1 MVSDTVQDVAQVA
14 HDVGLAAW
22 LGGAMFGKFAHNP
35 SLRLVTSHT
44 ERGQVANAAWNGYN
58 LVNAVGLGSAAAA
71 YVAARRTELQRSN
84 LADGEQV
91 LVSGMDFLMGA
102 AVVTGI
108 ANGVLGAALARQ
120 APDGAVPVETGTV
133 PAPETPPRAA
143 RIQRAIGLFG
153 NLNIASGVLLVAEN
167 ALFRRRAFSRPAT
180 RRALTRSSSK
190 SGSGPS
196 SLVVGTIAGALA
208 GAGNEVRRRAGS

>member
-35 SLRLVTSHT
+35 SLRLIKSHA

-58 LVNAVGLGSAAAA
+58 LVNALGLGSAAAA
-71 YVAARRTELQRSN
+71 YVAARQTELDRSN
-84 LADGEQV
+84 LAPGEQK
-91 LVSGMDFLMGA
+91 LVTGMDFLMGT

-108 ANGVLGAALARQ
+108 VNGVLGASLARQ
-120 APDGAVPVETGTV
+120 APNGAVPVETGTV
-133 PAPETPPRAA
+133 PAAETPPKAA
-143 RIQRAIGLFG
+143 RIQRAIGVFG
-153 NLNIASGVLLVAEN
+153 TLNIGTGVLLVAEN

-180 RRALTRSSSK
+180 KRALTRSSDR
-190 SGSGPS
+190 GGPS
-196 SLVVGTIAGALA
+196 SLLVGTVAGALA

>member
-35 SLRLVTSHT
+35 SLRLISSKV

-58 LVNAVGLGSAAAA
+58 LVNAAGLGSAAAA
-71 YVAARRTELQRSN
+71 YVAARLTELRPSN
-84 LADGEQV
+84 LTVDEQA
-91 LVSGMDFLMGA
+91 LVTGMDVLMGT

-108 ANGVLGAALARQ
+108 ANGLLGAALARH
-120 APDGAVPVETGTV
+120 AKVPMETGTQ
-133 PAPETPPRAA
+133 PAETTPPRPA
-143 RIQRAIGLFG
+143 RLQRAIGVLG
-153 NLNIASGVLLVAEN
+153 TVNIATGVLLVADN

-180 RRALTRSSSK
+180 RRALTRSDGTSLE
-190 SGSGPS
+190 
-196 SLVVGTIAGALA
+196 SLVVGAVAGVLA
-208 GAGNEVRRRAGS
+208 GAGNEARRRIAG

>member
-35 SLRLVTSHT
+35 SLRLIASHT

-58 LVNAVGLGSAAAA
+58 LVNALGLGSAAAA
-71 YVAARRTELQRSN
+71 YIAARQTELQRSN
-84 LADGEQV
+84 LADGEQT
-91 LVSGMDFLMGA
+91 LVSGMDFLMGT

-120 APDGAVPVETGTV
+120 VPNGAVPVETGTV

-153 NLNIASGVLLVAEN
+153 TLNIASGVLLVAEN
-167 ALFRRRAFSRPAT
+167 ALFRRRAFSRPAA
-180 RRALTRSSSK
+180 RRALTRG
-190 SGSGPS
+190 SGSGGGTS
-196 SLVVGTIAGALA
+196 SLVVGAIAGALA